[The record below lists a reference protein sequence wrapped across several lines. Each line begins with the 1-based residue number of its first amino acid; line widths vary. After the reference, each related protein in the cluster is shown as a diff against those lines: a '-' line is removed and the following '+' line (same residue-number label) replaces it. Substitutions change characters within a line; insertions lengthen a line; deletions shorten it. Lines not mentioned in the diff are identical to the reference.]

1 MATPLLIFAVMRPLA
16 GGALLGVVV
25 VLAAMP
31 TGSISYVI
39 SETYGVG
46 ERDCSQIILLGTA
59 VSVLTVPVILYALQ
73 RVVLAGI

>member
-1 MATPLLIFAVMRPLA
+1 
-16 GGALLGVVV
+16 
-25 VLAAMP
+25 MP